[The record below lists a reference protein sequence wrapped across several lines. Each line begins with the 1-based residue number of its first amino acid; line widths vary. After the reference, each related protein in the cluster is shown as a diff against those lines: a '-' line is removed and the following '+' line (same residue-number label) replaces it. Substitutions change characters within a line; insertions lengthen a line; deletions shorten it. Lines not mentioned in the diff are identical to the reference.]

1 MRKNLHYAP
10 AHSGGSIV
18 WQRFSAMH
26 DPAHACNRRD
36 VRGGG
41 ADPLSSPALRGVGE
55 GAGSAV
61 PVVGFDVEVRSC

>member
-36 VRGGG
+36 VRR
-41 ADPLSSPALRGVGE
+41 ADPLSSPTLRGVGE
-55 GAGSAV
+55 GACSAM
-61 PVVGFDVEVRSC
+61 PVVGFNVEVRS